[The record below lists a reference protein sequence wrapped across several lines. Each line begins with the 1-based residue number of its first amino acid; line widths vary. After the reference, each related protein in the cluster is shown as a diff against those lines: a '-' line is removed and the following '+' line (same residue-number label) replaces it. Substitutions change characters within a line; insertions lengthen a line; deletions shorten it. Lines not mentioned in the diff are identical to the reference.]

1 MAKKHCKLQIFIA
14 IFIVKLEHF
23 LSEFI
28 ITKYEHK
35 YFKFTYSFREQ
46 GYHVNLFPRYKH
58 MFIIQKNSCDA
69 LLFLEMK
76 EGTPYIKLHF
86 VPFDI

>member
-35 YFKFTYSFREQ
+35 YFKSIPF
-46 GYHVNLFPRYKH
+46 VNKDTMLIYFLDINTCSLSRKT
-58 MFIIQKNSCDA
+58 A